1 MNEMKYI
8 LLIPLVMFGLISTS
22 CINDDFTDSS
32 SATLAFSTDT
42 VSFGTVF
49 TDLGTP
55 TARLKVFNRN
65 KKGVRIS
72 SIRFKDSATPFSL
85 NVDGVS
91 GTSFGD
97 VEIRGGDS
105 IFVFIESFIP
115 ETSAVEPW
123 RVADQLEFVT
133 NGVTQEVEVEAWAQ
147 NVTRLKGER
156 ITADTR
162 LTPKLPYLVFDSLT
176 VDKDA
181 TLTIDPGVRMLF
193 HDGASLIVHGR
204 LEAVGEVGNMIHLRG
219 DRIDNVLPDVG
230 YEVLSGQWGGVVIAP
245 ESFGNRIEYVE
256 MQSSS
261 TGLRV
266 DSCGDLSRQKLT
278 LVNSWLHNSSG
289 SVFESRYSKTDAYG
303 CCFSESPLAV
313 VSLTGGEHEFVQC
326 TIANN
331 YLFTAVT
338 EANLSLYHCLPSDDA
353 DNRNSLM
360 KANFENCIVWGIGK
374 AINEGKLD
382 GSDVYLKNVLLRAD
396 GTDDGHF
403 EECIWNEDPLFLT
416 IRNDYYFNYHLQ
428 PDSPAIGRGNPSYVN
443 AACLYDMDGVAR
455 LPEPTSLPTL
465 GAYAGVSSGEG
476 VDH

>member
-1 MNEMKYI
+1 MKYS
-8 LLIPLVMFGLISTS
+8 P
-22 CINDDFTDSS
+22 DS
-32 SATLAFSTDT
+32 
-42 VSFGTVF
+42 
-49 TDLGTP
+49 
-55 TARLKVFNRN
+55 
-65 KKGVRIS
+65 
-72 SIRFKDSATPFSL
+72 
-85 NVDGVS
+85 
-91 GTSFGD
+91 
-97 VEIRGGDS
+97 
-105 IFVFIESFIP
+105 
-115 ETSAVEPW
+115 
-123 RVADQLEFVT
+123 
-133 NGVTQEVEVEAWAQ
+133 
-147 NVTRLKGER
+147 
-156 ITADTR
+156 
-162 LTPKLPYLVFDSLT
+162 
-176 VDKDA
+176 
-181 TLTIDPGVRMLF
+181 
-193 HDGASLIVHGR
+193 
-204 LEAVGEVGNMIHLRG
+204 
-219 DRIDNVLPDVG
+219 
-230 YEVLSGQWGGVVIAP
+230 GGVVIAP

-403 EECIWNEDPLFLT
+403 VECIWNEDPF
-416 IRNDYYFNYHLQ
+416 
-428 PDSPAIGRGNPSYVN
+428 S
-443 AACLYDMDGVAR
+443 
-455 LPEPTSLPTL
+455 
-465 GAYAGVSSGEG
+465 
-476 VDH
+476 